1 MHSRPTP
8 RDWLSSVLLAGLL
21 GCQSTPPTRLDRA
34 LGVDI
39 DAIFGSFT
47 EETPGA
53 AAMVIRDGVVVHAR
67 GYGLADRE
75 KKLVFTRETPVR
87 LASVTKQFTC
97 MAILKLAEQG
107 KLSVGDP
114 VRKHLPVLGRF
125 GDGVTIRHLMHHTS
139 GLPDYYAEL
148 GRRKDNPPSGD
159 DDPLFTGVDAASL
172 YKTWGTTTSPAGSK
186 YAYSNPGYELLA
198 LIIEKASGLTL
209 GEYLDRHVLAPSGM
223 STAVLRDRPER
234 VIPGRAIGYRRTRG
248 GGFKRHDHH
257 WLNWMVG
264 SGCLYASLD
273 DFYYWDQALEH
284 DRLVSA
290 AAKAAAYTPARLND
304 GSSTGYGF
312 GWRIAEHLG
321 RRQVSHGGSW
331 VGFRTH
337 ISRYPDDHVTI
348 VVLSNLGQFD
358 AGGCGRKIAAIVFAE
373 PKTKDL

>member
-1 MHSRPTP
+1 
-8 RDWLSSVLLAGLL
+8 
-21 GCQSTPPTRLDRA
+21 
-34 LGVDI
+34 
-39 DAIFGSFT
+39 
-47 EETPGA
+47 
-53 AAMVIRDGVVVHAR
+53 
-67 GYGLADRE
+67 
-75 KKLVFTRETPVR
+75 
-87 LASVTKQFTC
+87 
-97 MAILKLAEQG
+97 
-107 KLSVGDP
+107 
-114 VRKHLPVLGRF
+114 
-125 GDGVTIRHLMHHTS
+125 
-139 GLPDYYAEL
+139 
-148 GRRKDNPPSGD
+148 
-159 DDPLFTGVDAASL
+159 
-172 YKTWGTTTSPAGSK
+172 
-186 YAYSNPGYELLA
+186 
-198 LIIEKASGLTL
+198 
-209 GEYLDRHVLAPSGM
+209 
-223 STAVLRDRPER
+223 
-234 VIPGRAIGYRRTRG
+234 
-248 GGFKRHDHH
+248 
-257 WLNWMVG
+257 MVG